1 MNLPLA
7 CCLLLLLPG
16 CTTIYEGGKP
26 VLWTM
31 ADAQNV
37 SLETPAGIKFHAD
50 FLNHSKPIEAATTGT
65 GKILATGAGAGVLI
79 P

>member
-1 MNLPLA
+1 MKHLRL
-7 CCLLLLLPG
+7 CLLLALPG
-16 CTTIYEGGKP
+16 CTTLYEGGKP

-37 SLETPAGIKFHAD
+37 SFETPRGTKFHAD
-50 FLNHSKPIEAATTGT
+50 FLNHSKPIEATTTGVS
-65 GKILATGAGAGVLI
+65 KILMMPAAGVVI